1 MELQT
6 LINTNK
12 DYLNIIKS
20 EGITVK
26 TINKYNIALLKY
38 NYDYTNFDKDWKKY
52 CRGCIIDLLT
62 NKLIC
67 IPPMKAFDI
76 NESTLNETPIVV
88 QNLIDGTMINLFYH
102 QNEWIISTRSSI
114 GGYNKWNQTNFK
126 VLFEESSQG
135 LLNYNELDKGIS
147 YSFVLLNKKNRNVSA
162 VKTNT
167 ILLVDAFDRTN
178 CKYIDIYT
186 IDGLNDICIE
196 SIKVSNIN
204 EYINTLKKET
214 NNFNWKGITIKY
226 KQKRYNYIN
235 PEYSYVDKL
244 NVNSNN
250 TLYRYLHLQRG
261 KKLHIYLSYYPELTD
276 LYNKYN
282 SLLSILRNE
291 LHSNYSKYFIIRDI
305 KLKDIP
311 FQLKPLLFELH
322 NEYKRL

>member
-114 GGYNKWNQTNFK
+114 GGYNKWTKGKNFK
-126 VLFEESSQG
+126 NMFDECREF
-135 LLNYNELDKGIS
+135 NYEELDTNLT
-147 YSFVLLNKKNRNVSA
+147 YSFLMRHKNNS
-162 VKTNT
+162 N
-167 ILLVDAFDRTN
+167 I
-178 CKYIDIYT
+178 
-186 IDGLNDICIE
+186 
-196 SIKVSNIN
+196 SNIN
-204 EYINTLKKET
+204 SNSSMRKHK
-214 NNFNWKGITIKY
+214 TIW
-226 KQKRYNYIN
+226 
-235 PEYSYVDKL
+235 L
-244 NVNSNN
+244 N
-250 TLYRYLHLQRG
+250 
-261 KKLHIYLSYYPELTD
+261 
-276 LYNKYN
+276 
-282 SLLSILRNE
+282 
-291 LHSNYSKYFIIRDI
+291 
-305 KLKDIP
+305 
-311 FQLKPLLFELH
+311 
-322 NEYKRL
+322 